1 LTGAVQIVATETV
14 PESAAVAFAQLGP
27 IVVDDGDDPAI
38 LAGAEV
44 LIVRTRM
51 VDRALLARTSRLRV
65 IARTGVG
72 LDGIDLDEATRL
84 GVPVVYA
91 PDAGTLPIA
100 EGTLALIFATSKRL
114 LELGAIVTE
123 GRWQER
129 YRCDVRDLAD
139 ATLGVVGLGRIGS
152 EVARLGRAIGMLV
165 IAHDPWAPDDNGDAT
180 TVGVRRV
187 SLHELVREADIVT
200 LHCELNESSR
210 GMISRDLLV
219 DAKPGAILINASR
232 GGLIASDDV
241 LIEALDQGWLSAIG
255 LDVFSSE
262 PPSLANGLLR
272 DPRVI
277 TTPHAIGLTRAW
289 NERVFSSLADD
300 VRRVLDGGA
309 PEHIANPDAL
319 TPATPR

>member
-1 LTGAVQIVATETV
+1 
-14 PESAAVAFAQLGP
+14 
-27 IVVDDGDDPAI
+27 
-38 LAGAEV
+38 
-44 LIVRTRM
+44 
-51 VDRALLARTSRLRV
+51 
-65 IARTGVG
+65 
-72 LDGIDLDEATRL
+72 
-84 GVPVVYA
+84 
-91 PDAGTLPIA
+91 
-100 EGTLALIFATSKRL
+100 
-114 LELGAIVTE
+114 
-123 GRWQER
+123 
-129 YRCDVRDLAD
+129 
-139 ATLGVVGLGRIGS
+139 
-152 EVARLGRAIGMLV
+152 MLV